1 MTDSLRRDQRS
12 RAASGDL
19 LAVVGLVVAGAGVF
33 LGPLSEVAPLRI
45 LVGLPLLLLAPGYA
59 LVAALFPGAQTDSGS
74 SRTGWSGT
82 GAGETGTADSG
93 TLGRL
98 RSNGIDGSERSV
110 LSVGLSVAIVPLV
123 AVLLDATVWGVH
135 LIPVVTVVSAL
146 TLAGAG
152 VAVVRRLRLAPTDR
166 YSVGLGNPTA
176 RLAAPELSGRA
187 DSALN
192 VLVVAS
198 VLFAACGAAYAVAT
212 PPEGDTGF
220 ALLTE
225 DESGSLTAEEYPT
238 SFERGE
244 RKPVVLG
251 VENVENEPVNYT
263 VVVEL
268 QRATESDGAPLVVAE
283 TELDRFSA
291 RVADGETWR
300 TNYDVEPTFTGD
312 RLRLAFLLYRGD
324 VPDNPGV
331 ESAYRTVQLWVSVSE
346 PGE

>member
-1 MTDSLRRDQRS
+1 
-12 RAASGDL
+12 
-19 LAVVGLVVAGAGVF
+19 
-33 LGPLSEVAPLRI
+33 
-45 LVGLPLLLLAPGYA
+45 
-59 LVAALFPGAQTDSGS
+59 
-74 SRTGWSGT
+74 
-82 GAGETGTADSG
+82 
-93 TLGRL
+93 
-98 RSNGIDGSERSV
+98 
-110 LSVGLSVAIVPLV
+110 
-123 AVLLDATVWGVH
+123 
-135 LIPVVTVVSAL
+135 
-146 TLAGAG
+146 
-152 VAVVRRLRLAPTDR
+152 
-166 YSVGLGNPTA
+166 
-176 RLAAPELSGRA
+176 
-187 DSALN
+187 

-212 PPEGDTGF
+212 PPEGDTGL

-251 VENVENEPVNYT
+251 VENAENEPVNYT

-268 QRATESDGAPLVVAE
+268 QRATESDGAPLVLAE